1 MEMNAK
7 LASMENGQSDDMTKT
22 LEGHYEHIEAA
33 ESARQALL
41 GRRHF
46 SLRIQIFLGFLMVF
60 LFAVGI
66 AAVLLATMYQVEEKL
81 RVLEVVNDFEIEI
94 QQARRFEKNF
104 FLYGTNLSDALENVY
119 RARDVF
125 DRNAKELAPILT
137 RAGKGT
143 VPLDIDLYESLLKRL
158 VELEQDPTKNQ
169 KYLKDVKEIEL
180 ALRQHGQKMVSFAQD
195 LMNRE
200 KEAVAHRGLT

>member
-1 MEMNAK
+1 
-7 LASMENGQSDDMTKT
+7 
-22 LEGHYEHIEAA
+22 
-33 ESARQALL
+33 
-41 GRRHF
+41 
-46 SLRIQIFLGFLMVF
+46 
-60 LFAVGI
+60 
-66 AAVLLATMYQVEEKL
+66 VEEKL
-81 RVLEVVNDFEIEI
+81 RVLEVVNDFVIEI

-119 RARDVF
+119 KARDVF
-125 DRNAKELAPILT
+125 DRNAAELAPILK

-200 KEAVAHRGLT
+200 KESVSQSP